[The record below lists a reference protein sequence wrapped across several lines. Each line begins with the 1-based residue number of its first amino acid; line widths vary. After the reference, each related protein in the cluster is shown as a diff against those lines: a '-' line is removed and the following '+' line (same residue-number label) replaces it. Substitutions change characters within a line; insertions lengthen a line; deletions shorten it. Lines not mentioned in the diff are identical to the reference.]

1 MDELVK
7 QVASRIGVPE
17 DKARMAVELV
27 VQHLKGKLPGPL
39 ASQIDAALSESGG
52 GLGGMLGQLG

>member
-1 MDELVK
+1 MEELVK
-7 QVASRIGVPE
+7 LVATRTGLSE

-39 ASQIDAALSESGG
+39 GGQIDAALSGGGG
-52 GLGGMLGQLG
+52 GLGGMLGKIG